1 MGWSGLFSYVGMRE
15 LVKYLQSFNL
25 ASQTLAAKSS
35 GASPDLKT
43 TGTAPAWLNGAF
55 ISAVTVQATID
66 LSLAAQCEVAGEVM
80 ANEDIRWL
88 LVCQKADGTTYC
100 YDAGSAA
107 APVIPNWNS
116 ALYVPV
122 GLAKIA
128 ATGALTIGTTNL
140 TADTDLFV
148 YQLTGP
154 VFPDTTKMDRN

>member
-1 MGWSGLFSYVGMRE
+1 MGLSGLFSYVGMRE
-15 LVKYLQSFNL
+15 LVKCLQSVNL

-35 GASPDLKT
+35 GSDPDLKT

-55 ISAVTVQATID
+55 VAAVTAQATID
-66 LSLAAQCEVAGEVM
+66 LSSAAVCEVAGEVM
-80 ANEDIRWL
+80 ANTDIRWL

-100 YDAGSAA
+100 YDAGNAA
-107 APVIPNWNS
+107 APVIPSWDTT
-116 ALYVPV
+116 LYVPV

-140 TADTDLFV
+140 TAATDLFV

-154 VFPDTTKMDRN
+154 CFPDATKIDRN